1 MTVYLPAVLFTP
13 HLNLILLTD
22 NNNSVD
28 LDFKMNLEYPD
39 LLAPVL
45 DSPNNSG
52 SALHSCSSSNSTNI
66 TLSK

>member
-28 LDFKMNLEYPD
+28 LVNLEYPD

-52 SALHSCSSSNSTNI
+52 SALHSCSSSRSTNI